1 MDRRRRQRRARRVQ
15 VQFWRR
21 GDPHPTSG
29 YTTNIS
35 PTGMFI
41 GSSAPLPLG
50 TRVRVEVLDP
60 ENGFM
65 VEGLVVHSVRV
76 PPQYQQVR
84 LTGMGIRFL
93 KVDELVGSLFGG
105 PGVFQ
110 VEEEGPPTDGVYPVR
125 FRTMNQF
132 LDALRRDIK
141 TGGIFVPTR
150 FPAELNQRVTVE
162 IQLPDGRTEP
172 VRVAAMVVQ
181 RVEHDATD
189 TAKTAGMGVAFAD
202 PQGALVQ
209 LQPIIERYGG

>member
-1 MDRRRRQRRARRVQ
+1 MDRRNRLRRARRVQ

-41 GSSAPLPLG
+41 GSGNPLPLG
-50 TRVRVEVLDP
+50 TRLRVEVIDSDH
-60 ENGFM
+60 GFM
-65 VEGLVVHSVRV
+65 IEGLVVHSIRV

-84 LTGMGIRFL
+84 LSGMGIRFL
-93 KVDELVGSLFGG
+93 KVEELVGSLFGG
-105 PGVFQ
+105 AAVFQ
-110 VEEEGPPTDGVYPVR
+110 MEEEGPPADGVYPVR

-132 LDALRRDIK
+132 LDTLRRDIK

-150 FPAELNQRVTVE
+150 FPATLNQQVIVE
-162 IQLPDGRTEP
+162 IQLPDGRSDP
-172 VRVAAMVVQ
+172 VRLPALVV
-181 RVEHDATD
+181 RRFEGDPGD
-189 TAKTAGMGVAFAD
+189 DDKLAGMGVAFAD
-202 PQGALVQ
+202 PQGALTQ

>member
-1 MDRRRRQRRARRVQ
+1 MDRRNRQRRARRVQ

-21 GDPHPTSG
+21 GDSHPTSG

-50 TRVRVEVLDP
+50 TRVRIEVLDA

-65 VEGLVVHSVRV
+65 IEGLVVHSIRV
-76 PPQYQQVR
+76 PTQYQQVR
-84 LTGMGIRFL
+84 LSGMGIRFL
-93 KVDELVGSLFGG
+93 KVEELVGSLFGG
-105 PGVFQ
+105 AGVFQ
-110 VEEEGPPTDGVYPVR
+110 SDEEGPPKDGVYPVR

-132 LDALRRDIK
+132 LDTLRRDIK

-150 FPAELNQRVTVE
+150 FPAALNQRVTVE
-162 IQLPDGRTEP
+162 IQLPDGRTDP

-181 RVEHDATD
+181 RVEHDPAN
-189 TAKTAGMGVAFAD
+189 AEKAAGMGVAFAD
-202 PQGALVQ
+202 PQGALTQ